1 MQIARKK
8 RLENISEYIIHL
20 YKTEDLIRA
29 YDMDIEQ
36 IEKYVISHLPL
47 NNAEKKETRKW
58 YDTLISAMRHEHRVQ
73 SGHLIAVQA
82 VVDKMHLLH
91 KELLAEDEAYLSIYK
106 EAREDLSN
114 FRKLAGGNINDIQ
127 ICLNAVYGLLIL
139 RLNDRPIDTGQ
150 MKSVEL
156 FGAILSYLSYKYR
169 QKELLRDN

>member
-29 YDMDIEQ
+29 YEMDLEQ

-47 NNAEKKETRKW
+47 TSEEKKETRKW
-58 YDTLISAMRHEHRVQ
+58 YYTLINAMRNENIVQ
-73 SGHLIAVQA
+73 SGHLKAVQE
-82 VVDKMHLLH
+82 VVGKMHLLH
-91 KELLAEDEAYLSIYK
+91 KGLLAEDEAYLSIYK
-106 EAREDLSN
+106 EAREDLSS
-114 FRKLAGGNINDIQ
+114 FGKLAGGNINDIQ

-139 RLNDRPIDTGQ
+139 RLNDRPVDTGQ

-169 QKELLRDN
+169 QNELMRDN